1 MTTLFASN
9 GEETFESLIDKLG
22 DAVCETDGKMN
33 FLAANRTFAMF
44 YGLTDPSVLI
54 NKSAFEVYPH
64 FKSSVFYE
72 ACARTIETGEPCV
85 RHGFSYNL
93 TRWISIRCDKIA
105 EDRYIMV
112 VSFPHD
118 STTRQGVQKHDELTS
133 LPNRVEFEEDVE
145 ALAGAM
151 GGLALLLLDIRHFR
165 HFNETLGFS
174 GGDRCLME
182 MAARMRQGV
191 LKNDRV
197 YRIGSDQFVVLGSND
212 PADMDLRRQSLAK
225 EMTVPWNLN
234 GQEYALQSSIGVCR
248 SGQGLPVTKMLAQAE
263 QALSVAKAISA
274 DYLEFSEEMGEN
286 YNPALY
292 KSLLDALRNQEFVV
306 YYQPQVDLIDG
317 KTCSAEA
324 LVRWNHPERGMI
336 PPLEFLPFAEETGL
350 IRDIDRAV
358 ARLVFEELAL
368 LRDQRKELP
377 ISLNLSAKTLSD
389 LSIVDFMCDLVHQT
403 RVNPS
408 MVGIEITETAVM
420 TDVET
425 SRKVID
431 AFKNMGFHISI
442 DDFGSGYSSMAYL
455 LRYPSHFLKIDREFI
470 QNLDKGDTHLH
481 LVKNLINL
489 AHSLGIGV
497 VAEGI
502 ETQADATTLRVLRC
516 DVGQGY
522 HFSRPLSREDF
533 RKWVQEKPLTKLE
546 STLR

>member
-1 MTTLFASN
+1 MTHLFASN
-9 GEETFESLIDKLG
+9 GEYTLESLVDRLG
-22 DAVCETDGKMN
+22 DAICMTDGDMN
-33 FLAANRTFAMF
+33 FLAATAGFARF
-44 YGLTDPSVLI
+44 YGLPDPSVLI
-54 NKSAFEVYPH
+54 NKSAFEVYPN
-64 FKSSVFYE
+64 FRGSVFYE
-72 ACARTIETGEPCV
+72 ACARVIETGDPCV

-93 TRWISIRCDKIA
+93 ERWISIRCEKIA
-105 EDRYIMV
+105 EDRYVMV
-112 VSFPHD
+112 VTFPHD
-118 STTRQGVQKHDELTS
+118 SLSRQGVQKHDQLTS
-133 LPNRVEFEEDVE
+133 LPNRVEFEEDIHGLE
-145 ALAGAM
+145 GAL

-174 GGDRCLME
+174 GGDQCLME
-182 MAARMRQGV
+182 LGARMRQGV

-212 PADMDLRRQSLAK
+212 PADMDARWQSLTRELKA
-225 EMTVPWNLN
+225 PWLL
-234 GQEYALQSSIGVCR
+234 GDAEYVVQFSVGVCR
-248 SGQGLPVTKMLAQAE
+248 SGQGLLGTKMLANAE

-274 DYLEFSEEMGEN
+274 DCVEFSEEMGEN

-292 KSLLDALRNQEFVV
+292 KSLLDALRNQEFSVF
-306 YYQPQVDLIDG
+306 YQPQVDLIDG

-324 LVRWNHPERGMI
+324 LVRWKHPERGLI
-336 PPLEFLPFAEETGL
+336 PPVEFLPFAEETGL

-358 ARLVFEELAL
+358 ATQVFRELVF
-368 LRDQRKELP
+368 LRDLRKEVP
-377 ISLNLSAKTLSD
+377 ISLNLSAKTLCD
-389 LSIVDFMCDLVHQT
+389 LSIVDFMYDLLNTTQ
-403 RVNPS
+403 VNPS

-470 QNLDKGDTHLH
+470 KNVAQGGTHQS

-502 ETQADATTLRVLRC
+502 ETQADVMILRSLKC

-522 HFSRPLSREDF
+522 HFSRPLCQEDF
-533 RKWVQEKPLTKLE
+533 RAWVQEKPLTVLE
-546 STLR
+546 SMLR

>member
-1 MTTLFASN
+1 MTILFASN
-9 GEETFESLIDKLG
+9 GEDTLESLIYKLG
-22 DAVCETDGKMN
+22 DALCLTDGQMN
-33 FLAANRTFAMF
+33 FLAATRKFAEF
-44 YGLTDPSVLI
+44 YGLTDPTVLV

-64 FKSSVFYE
+64 FKSSVFYD

-93 TRWISIRCDKIA
+93 GRWISIRCEKIA
-105 EDRYIMV
+105 DDRYVMV
-112 VSFPHD
+112 VTFPHD
-118 STTRQGVQKHDELTS
+118 NLSRQGVQKHDQLTS
-133 LPNRVEFEEDVE
+133 LPNRVEFEEDMVRLDG
-145 ALAGAM
+145 AL
-151 GGLALLLLDIRHFR
+151 GGLALLLVDIRHFR

-174 GGDRCLME
+174 GGDQCLME
-182 MAARMRQGV
+182 MGARMRQGV
-191 LKNDRV
+191 LKTDRV
-197 YRIGSDQFVVLGSND
+197 YRIGSDQFVVLGNND
-212 PADMDLRRQSLAK
+212 PADMEARWKSLVK
-225 EMTVPWNLN
+225 ELKVPWVLSDA
-234 GQEYALQSSIGVCR
+234 EYVVQFSVGVCR
-248 SGQGLPVTKMLAQAE
+248 SGQGLPATKMLANAE

-274 DYLEFSEEMGEN
+274 EYVEFSEEMGEN

-292 KSLLDALRNQEFVV
+292 KSLLDALRNQEFCVF
-306 YYQPQVDLIDG
+306 YQPQVDLIDG

-324 LVRWNHPERGMI
+324 LVRWNHPERGMV

-358 ARLVFEELAL
+358 ARLVFAELAL
-368 LRDQRKELP
+368 LQAQRKDLP
-377 ISLNLSAKTLSD
+377 ISLNLSAKTLCD
-389 LSIVDFMCDLVHQT
+389 LSIVDFMCDLLNET

-470 QNLDKGDTHLH
+470 KNLGQGGTHQS

-489 AHSLGIGV
+489 AHSLSIGV

-502 ETQADATTLRVLRC
+502 ETQEDAIILRSLKC

-522 HFSRPLSREDF
+522 YFSRPLSCQDF
-533 RKWVQEKPLTKLE
+533 RTWVQEKPLTTLE
-546 STLR
+546 SMLR